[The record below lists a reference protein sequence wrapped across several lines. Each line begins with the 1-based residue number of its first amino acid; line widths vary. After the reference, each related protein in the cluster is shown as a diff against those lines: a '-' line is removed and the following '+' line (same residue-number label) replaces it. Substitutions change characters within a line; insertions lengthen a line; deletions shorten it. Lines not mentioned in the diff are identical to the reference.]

1 MSLLALLPTLCLIAF
16 GALLAAAAWQ
26 DLRTMLIANRL
37 SIAVVGVFA
46 VWAAAS
52 LMLGRMTVLDAGLAV
67 LFATLVFIVGALAF
81 AAGALGG
88 GDVKLLAAASLFAG
102 PAHLTDLLIVMAVVG
117 GAMGVAIALGVQIG
131 PANATK
137 ANGDGTVARS
147 VSGRLRGHLPYG
159 PAIAAG
165 GLWTIIALI

>member
-37 SIAVVGVFA
+37 SVAIVGVFA

-52 LMLGRMTVLDAGLAV
+52 LLLGRTTPLDVGLAV
-67 LFATLVFIVGALAF
+67 LFATVVFIVGALAF
-81 AAGALGG
+81 AAGAFGG

-102 PAHLTDLLIVMAVVG
+102 PAHLADLLIVMAIVG
-117 GAMGVAIALGVQIG
+117 GVMGVAIAVGLPIG
-131 PANATK
+131 PAQANAG
-137 ANGDGTVARS
+137 NGDGTVA
-147 VSGRLRGHLPYG
+147 GRLRGGLPYG

>member
-1 MSLLALLPTLCLIAF
+1 MSLLALVPTLCLIAF
-16 GALLAAAAWQ
+16 AALLIAAAWQ

-46 VWAAAS
+46 VWAVAS
-52 LMLGRMTVLDAGLAV
+52 LLLGRAAPLDVGLAV
-67 LFATLVFIVGALAF
+67 LFATIVFIVGALAF
-81 AAGALGG
+81 AAGAFGG

-102 PAHLTDLLIVMAVVG
+102 PAHLAELLIVMAIVG
-117 GAMGVAIALGVQIG
+117 GALGVAIAFGVPIG
-131 PANATK
+131 PAQAAAAK
-137 ANGDGTVARS
+137 PNGDGTVA
-147 VSGRLRGHLPYG
+147 GRLRGHLPYG